1 MTLARGTS
9 PAGTSHI
16 YEAVAVL
23 DKTDGALLSLFT
35 PAATWTPRNTLG
47 RSVGRQC
54 SKAWR
59 WRQGWRQGAGRSEP
73 ARPPRG
79 PSPGQLWLCPLA
91 TYPVCL
97 SVRQE

>member
-35 PAATWTPRNTLG
+35 PAATWTSRKTLG
-47 RSVGRQC
+47 RSGGRQC
-54 SKAWR
+54 PKPGDGDWA
-59 WRQGWRQGAGRSEP
+59 GARGPGGQSLRSH
-73 ARPPRG
+73 PRG
-79 PSPGQLWLCPLA
+79 PSPGQLWLCPFA